1 MFRFALLL
9 AFAALFSGVAV
20 PARQARVVEPS
31 LRLEATPLELL
42 AAQGSLWALTCDR
55 GCTGEARYSTGRI
68 VRIDPRSGRVA
79 ASAILRR
86 PGRIAIG
93 ASGVYATDF
102 WRDRIRRIDLRTL
115 QVVGSLK
122 LRLPFRF
129 TARDNAF
136 VPLAVAVGHAVWV
149 ATDRGAVAR
158 TDLQLRNVVATVR
171 LPLEAFGGI
180 TVGPGAVWLAESLA
194 GVYRIDPRTNHV
206 IARIR
211 IPLAAGSLDAEQIVL
226 SGGKVLAIG
235 AKTSANMLTG
245 RNGVARIDPQR
256 NRVEA
261 VTPLP
266 SGPLAVTV
274 GQGSL
279 WVARVGGSSVERVD
293 PRTGKVVAR
302 IRGQIGTALAVAGG
316 YLWTAS
322 REGTIRKLK
331 QL

>member
-1 MFRFALLL
+1 M
-9 AFAALFSGVAV
+9 
-20 PARQARVVEPS
+20 
-31 LRLEATPLELL
+31 PLELL
-42 AAQGSLWALTCDR
+42 AAQGSLWVLTCDR
-55 GCTGEARYSTGRI
+55 GCTGEARNSMGRI

-79 ASAILRR
+79 ASATLRR
-86 PGRIAIG
+86 PGRIAVG

-115 QVVGSLK
+115 QVVGSLQ

-149 ATDRGAVAR
+149 ATERGALAR

-171 LPLEAFGGI
+171 LPFDAFQGI

-206 IARIR
+206 SARIR

-235 AKTSANMLTG
+235 AKTSADTLTG
-245 RNGVARIDPQR
+245 QNGVARIDPQH

-266 SGPLAVTV
+266 SGPLLAVTV

-331 QL
+331 KL